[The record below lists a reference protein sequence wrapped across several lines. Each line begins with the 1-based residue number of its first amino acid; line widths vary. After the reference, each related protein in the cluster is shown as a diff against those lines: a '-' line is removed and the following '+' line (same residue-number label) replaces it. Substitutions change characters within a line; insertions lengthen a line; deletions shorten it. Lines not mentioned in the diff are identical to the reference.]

1 MPNRLC
7 VPQSNPYNSLT
18 LARCQHPSEKG
29 SASDPLPQSL
39 RPLVGDAQETDIAR
53 DGSEAATSDPVTV
66 YIDDHFASSAVAVE
80 ILETLGSDTSLGS
93 FAAALLSEIEADR
106 RVLPYLRMRVGERP
120 SLLRKG
126 SAGSSGR

>member
-1 MPNRLC
+1 MPAPVWEGFGLR
-7 VPQSNPYNSLT
+7 PAP
-18 LARCQHPSEKG
+18 P
-29 SASDPLPQSL
+29 SL

-80 ILETLGSDTSLGS
+80 RLETLGSDTSLGS